1 MAEINLHYSTTIS
14 TLAAMTGLV
23 VKSTGSWYAVRIDDG
38 EIIECRLKGKIR
50 LDDRKTTNPIAVGDI
65 VDIERD
71 KDGSNQIINI
81 HPRKNYI
88 IRKSINLSKQA
99 HIIASNL
106 DQAVLLATI
115 VAPRTSLGFID
126 RFLVTAEAYGI
137 PAKIIF
143 NKKDVLDEEML
154 ELQEDIMKL
163 YSDIG
168 YDCYAVSSFN
178 NEDIEFLKTVLK
190 DKTTLV
196 AGHSGVGK
204 STLVNAIEPNLD
216 LKTGD
221 ISSAHLKGM
230 HTTTFAELF
239 PLSFGGNIIDSPGI
253 KELGLVEMKKE
264 EVAHYFPEMVARM
277 NDCKFNNCLHINEP
291 GCAILKAV
299 ESGEISRER
308 YQSYLGILNGEEM
321 EWKEWEI
328 K

>member
-1 MAEINLHYSTTIS
+1 MR
-14 TLAAMTGLV
+14 GLV
-23 VKSTGSWYAVRIDDG
+23 VKSTGSWYSVRIDNG
-38 EIIECRLKGKIR
+38 EVVDCRLKGKIR
-50 LDDRKTTNPIAVGDI
+50 LDDRKTTNPVAVGDI
-65 VDIERD
+65 VDIDRD
-71 KDGSNQIINI
+71 KDGSNQITNI
-81 HPRKNYI
+81 HQRKNYI

-106 DQAVLLATI
+106 DQAILVATL

-143 NKKDVLDEEML
+143 NKKDVLDDEML
-154 ELQEDIMKL
+154 DLQNEIIKL

-168 YDCYAVSSFN
+168 YECYVISSFDKS
-178 NEDIEFLKTVLK
+178 DIEIIKALLK
-190 DKTTLV
+190 DKTTLIS
-196 AGHSGVGK
+196 GHSGVGK
-204 STLVNAIEPNLD
+204 STLVNAIDTDLNL
-216 LKTGD
+216 KIGD
-221 ISSAHLKGM
+221 ISSTHLKGM

-264 EVAHYFPEMVARM
+264 EVAHYFPEMMARM
-277 NDCKFNNCLHINEP
+277 NDCKFNNCLHVNEP
-291 GCAILKAV
+291 GCSILKAV
-299 ESGEISRER
+299 QSKEISSER

-321 EWKEWEI
+321 DWKAWEI

>member
-1 MAEINLHYSTTIS
+1 
-14 TLAAMTGLV
+14 MTGLV
-23 VKSTGSWYAVRIDDG
+23 VKSTGSWYAVRL
-38 EIIECRLKGKIR
+38 ENAEVIECRLKGKIR
-50 LDDRKTTNPIAVGDI
+50 LDDRKTTNPVAVGDT
-65 VDIERD
+65 VDIERNI
-71 KDGSNQIINI
+71 DGNNQITNI

-106 DQAVLLATI
+106 DQAILVATI

-154 ELQEDIMKL
+154 ELQQEMMNL
-163 YSDIG
+163 YTNIG
-168 YDCYAVSSFN
+168 YECYSVSSFDKQ
-178 NEDIEFLKTVLK
+178 DIEFLKTLLK
-190 DKTTLV
+190 DKITLLS
-196 AGHSGVGK
+196 GHSGVGK
-204 STLVNAIEPNLD
+204 STLVNAIEPRLD

-239 PLSFGGNIIDSPGI
+239 PLSFGGDIIDSPGI

-264 EVAHYFPEMVARM
+264 EVGQYFLEIYKVSA
-277 NDCKFNNCLHINEP
+277 DCKFNNCLHVNEP
-291 GCAILKAV
+291 HCAVLKAV
-299 ESGEISRER
+299 EEGTISSER

-321 EWKEWEI
+321 DWKEWEI
-328 K
+328 R